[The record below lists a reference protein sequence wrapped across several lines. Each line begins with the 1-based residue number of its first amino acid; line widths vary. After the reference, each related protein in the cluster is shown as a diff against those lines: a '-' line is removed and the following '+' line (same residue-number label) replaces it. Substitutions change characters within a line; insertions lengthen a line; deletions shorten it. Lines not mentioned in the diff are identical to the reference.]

1 MKKSRFAAG
10 AVGALACAALM
21 IPAVHAQ
28 NDEHRRDQPSEE
40 QRKVD
45 ERMYDRKDDK
55 AGKSDERG
63 VRERAGDQMLET
75 RVKTALIGNDSTKA
89 RNIEVEVRDG
99 VVHLQGRVESAAEEQ
114 AAVQAAKDIDG
125 VREVRS
131 SLTHGPAK

>member
-1 MKKSRFAAG
+1 MKKSRFAVG
-10 AVGALACAALM
+10 AVGALACATLM

-55 AGKSDERG
+55 GGERG
-63 VRERAGDQMLET
+63 VRERAGDQLLET
-75 RVKTALIGNDSTKA
+75 RVKTALIGNDQTKA

-114 AAVQAAKDIDG
+114 AAVQAAKGIDG